1 MTKELLAGFITIK
14 YGSIENYSWR
24 PSGQG
29 EAILITTQLD
39 TVVNAY
45 VSRIEINCICGMLE
59 IIQNKGELP

>member
-1 MTKELLAGFITIK
+1 MIKELLAGFITIK

-39 TVVNAY
+39 TVVDAY
-45 VSRIEINCICGMLE
+45 VSRIEILSIRGMLKN
-59 IIQNKGELP
+59 IHIVV